1 MLNLIALLLS
11 LFTESVDVKDRE
23 RCDDTA
29 EAGLSAATTQE
40 RHTVAGVIT
49 DLDCQQKPSEMTA
62 EMLST
67 CTSLPV
73 DVCVRSRINL

>member
-1 MLNLIALLLS
+1 MLNLKVLLLS
-11 LFTESVDVKDRE
+11 PLTESVDVKDRE

-40 RHTVAGVIT
+40 HHAVAGVVT
-49 DLDCQQKPSEMTA
+49 DLDRQQKPSEMTA

-67 CTSLPV
+67 CTSLPI
-73 DVCVRSRINL
+73 DVCVSSRINL